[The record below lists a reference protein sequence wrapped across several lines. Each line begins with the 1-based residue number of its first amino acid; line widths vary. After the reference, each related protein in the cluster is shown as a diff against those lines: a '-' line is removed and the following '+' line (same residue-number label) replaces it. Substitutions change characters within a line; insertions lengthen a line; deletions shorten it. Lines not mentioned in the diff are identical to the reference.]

1 MASANIIFEQMQLWQ
16 ECNDTSTQ
24 LVNKTMGEI
33 CLEDVFKERNSLVV
47 QTFVFYVI
55 FCWIWQI
62 FIFSGYSLPSS
73 RGY

>member
-1 MASANIIFEQMQLWQ
+1 MKSQDKMASADIVFEQMQLWQ

-33 CLEDVFKERNSLVV
+33 CLKDVFKERNSLVV

-55 FCWIWQI
+55 FC
-62 FIFSGYSLPSS
+62 
-73 RGY
+73 